1 MFVNK
6 EIYPLKLRKQINRN
20 SSSSINS
27 LLNSSFTIPNE
38 KVNINKE
45 EPSSHKCKMKE
56 DIYDCE
62 KTRLDTDIQ
71 IKHVSFK
78 NPFAQI
84 IEVYSYKNLNQI
96 TPYVSN
102 INSPKKKR
110 QKFYNIEKSPRC
122 KCFNF

>member
-6 EIYPLKLRKQINRN
+6 EIYLLKLEKRISRN

-45 EPSSHKCKMKE
+45 EISLQKYKMKE
-56 DIYDCE
+56 DIYECE

-84 IEVYSYKNLNQI
+84 IEVCSYKNLNQI
-96 TPYVSN
+96 TPYIS
-102 INSPKKKR
+102 ITTSPKKKR
-110 QKFYNIEKSPRC
+110 QNFYNKENSPRC

>member
-1 MFVNK
+1 MFVNI

-84 IEVYSYKNLNQI
+84 IEVYSYKN
-96 TPYVSN
+96 
-102 INSPKKKR
+102 
-110 QKFYNIEKSPRC
+110 
-122 KCFNF
+122 